1 MSKLHFRS
9 VAWSLFTM
17 KMQTVLQSSSWI
29 VFPDW
34 TLILLISLPWLIDL
48 TYLSQ
53 ISWSSKYIL
62 MFLTSNED
70 THFFNTLWLKET
82 RHSCS
87 NDLTDLQ
94 CASWDFV
101 MPLDLVLQSKVQFA
115 SEHHVERWNA
125 TIFKTQQIEIQEI
138 TCNLYYIWRMR

>member
-70 THFFNTLWLKET
+70 THFFNALWLKET

-94 CASWDFV
+94 CASWDFWDAFRPSSAV
-101 MPLDLVLQSKVQFA
+101 KGTVCIWA
-115 SEHHVERWNA
+115 SCGKMECNNFQNTADWN
-125 TIFKTQQIEIQEI
+125 TG
-138 TCNLYYIWRMR
+138 NYM